1 LFCFERKLKKS
12 VWYPDHSDFGS
23 KFKYTVK
30 KALFLVS
37 CFYSGTERDEGGVSG
52 GVSGSKKRKFSLT

>member
-1 LFCFERKLKKS
+1 LKKS

>member
-1 LFCFERKLKKS
+1 LKKS

-30 KALFLVS
+30 KSIISCVLFL
-37 CFYSGTERDEGGVSG
+37 FWNGAWWGGSEW
-52 GVSGSKKRKFSLT
+52 GSEWF